1 MQGPTLS
8 FYMLTILLFIL
19 ILSFLVM
26 IHEFGHFMMAKRAG
40 IGVEEFG
47 FGLPPRLWGKKVKGT
62 IYSIN
67 WLPFGGF
74 VRLVGEDP
82 TDKKSFAK
90 NSFQVKSL
98 WQRTWVVLAGVFMNF
113 VVAVVVYYFVVAAL
127 GFKVNLPLLI
137 PHDFK
142 FVNQTEQVLVSDVTP
157 NSVAAKAG
165 LKPGDSI
172 IAANGQPV
180 PSVESLQKIVRSNEN
195 KKVIFTIENPVNNQ
209 KSEVTVTPQYNQIL
223 KAPAIG
229 VALGELVSLNY
240 DTIPQKAFSGFIQS
254 YNAMSYSFAVL
265 GKLIS
270 HSINTG
276 DIAPVSA
283 GVSGPVGIA
292 SITSDAVAA
301 GPISVLQLIA
311 LLSLNL
317 AVMNVLPIPALDG
330 GRFFFILIEAITRKK
345 PKPVV
350 EKWVHSVGFVVLIGL
365 IVLITYND
373 VLKLLK

>member
-1 MQGPTLS
+1 
-8 FYMLTILLFIL
+8 
-19 ILSFLVM
+19 M
-26 IHEFGHFMMAKRAG
+26 IHELGHFIMAKRAG

-47 FGLPPRLWGKKVKGT
+47 FGLPPRIWGKKVKGT
-62 IYSIN
+62 IYSVN

-82 TDKKSFAK
+82 TDKKSFAP

-98 WQRTWVVLAGVFMNF
+98 WQRTKVVLAGVFMNF

-137 PHDFK
+137 PHNFA
-142 FVNQTEQVLVSDVTP
+142 FVNQTQQVLVSDV
-157 NSVAAKAG
+157 SAGGAAAG
-165 LKPGDSI
+165 AGIKPGDSI
-172 IAANGQPV
+172 IVANGQTV
-180 PSVESLQKIVRSNEN
+180 TSIESLQHIIRSNGNQKVTLTLEN
-195 KKVIFTIENPVNNQ
+195 AVNNQ
-209 KSEVTVTPQYNQIL
+209 ERQVVVVPKYSNAI

-229 VALGELVSLNY
+229 VSLGELVSLNY
-240 DTIPQKAFSGFIQS
+240 QTIPQKLFSGFIQS
-254 YNAMSYSFAVL
+254 YNAITYSFAVL
-265 GKLIS
+265 GALVS
-270 HSINTG
+270 HAITTH
-276 DIAPVSA
+276 DITPVSE

-292 SITSDAVAA
+292 SITSAAVAA
-301 GPISVLQLIA
+301 GPISVLQLVA

-330 GRFFFILIEAITRKK
+330 GRFFFIVWEAITRRK

-365 IVLITYND
+365 IAVITYND
-373 VLKLLK
+373 ILKLVKH